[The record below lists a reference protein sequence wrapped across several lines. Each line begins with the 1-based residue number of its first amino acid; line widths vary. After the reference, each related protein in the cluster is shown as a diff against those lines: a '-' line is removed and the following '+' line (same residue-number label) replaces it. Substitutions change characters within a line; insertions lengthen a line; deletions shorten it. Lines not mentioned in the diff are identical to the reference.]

1 MALIIQNSN
10 YNGEVLNRL
19 LTKAITGCQIVDK
32 GLICVIPAV
41 KDKVA
46 IPRLKVK
53 KMLRKPNPNPQVT
66 DSKGDFIYSEHQLEP
81 EEMLVFT
88 VFNPDTFDHIW
99 RPYQPTGNLV
109 FYELPPNVQNE
120 LLDAMSKQVQ
130 FELGWHFINGEY
142 NSNPADDEH
151 LMNGIL
157 YRLKNDSD
165 VIRIASTAETMTGK
179 LYAIRSSI
187 PVAMKELPELRYIMS
202 PADWEQYDEEL
213 TSREHKNSDE
223 TDLNKKSFKGVPI
236 ETLVGWPDGLI
247 MATLCSPHETTSNL
261 FAAVNLVNDD
271 KVIQIDKVS
280 AASDLYFFKM
290 KMRADTNDAFGEE
303 VVILDTRDDKEFPV
317 LEKAISTDVNTVS
330 FGSTGGT
337 KFVTVTAPGDFSVSR
352 TSGKYIVE
360 VKDGRLVITAA
371 ANEGEEDITETVTL
385 TLDSDDTVTKTITL
399 TTSAA
404 EAAQTPTIEGD
415 DSLTVPATPGSNVRT
430 YATSNGAGVTAES
443 DSQWLTVAASGN
455 KVTFTRQA
463 YAYDAEGEATRV
475 ATVTVGIEGTE
486 VTKTVTVTQAMA
498 ANA

>member
-41 KDKVA
+41 KDKIA

-53 KMLRKPNPNPQVT
+53 KMLRKPNANPQVT
-66 DSKGDFIYSEHQLEP
+66 DAKGDFIYSEHQLEP

-99 RPYQPTGNLV
+99 RPFQPTGNLV

-142 NSNPADDEH
+142 NSDPRDDEH

-157 YRLKNDSD
+157 YRLKNDPD
-165 VIRIASTAETMTGK
+165 VIRIASSAETVTGK
-179 LYAIRSSI
+179 LYALRASI

-202 PADWEQYDEEL
+202 PADWEKYDEEL

-236 ETLVGWPDGLI
+236 ETLVGWPDGLL

-271 KVIQIDKVS
+271 KVIQIDKIS
-280 AASDLYFFKM
+280 PASDLYFFKM

-303 VVILDTRDDKEFPV
+303 VVVLDTRTEPEFPV
-317 LEKAISTDVNTVS
+317 TDGEVAPEAAVVYNFESYNPANHSEKWGEGQIAVLSQ
-330 FGSTGGT
+330 TGGKT
-337 KFVTVTAPGDFSVSR
+337 KVIVLSNSVDGYVGRVFVVDALSPVAGTFYALKTTG
-352 TSGKYIVE
+352 
-360 VKDGRLVITAA
+360 
-371 ANEGEEDITETVTL
+371 GE
-385 TLDSDDTVTKTITL
+385 
-399 TTSAA
+399 
-404 EAAQTPTIEGD
+404 
-415 DSLTVPATPGSNVRT
+415 
-430 YATSNGAGVTAES
+430 
-443 DSQWLTVAASGN
+443 
-455 KVTFTRQA
+455 
-463 YAYDAEGEATRV
+463 
-475 ATVTVGIEGTE
+475 TVGIDVKIIESANETIQEG
-486 VTKTVTVTQAMA
+486 
-498 ANA
+498 

>member
-10 YNGEVLNRL
+10 YNGEVLGRL
-19 LTKAITGCQIVDK
+19 LTKAVTGCQIVDK

-41 KDKVA
+41 KEKLA

-53 KMLRKPNPNPQVT
+53 KMLRKPNSNPQVK
-66 DSKGDFIYSEHQLEP
+66 DSKGDFIYSEHQLKP
-81 EEMLVFT
+81 EEMLAFT

-120 LLDAMSKQVQ
+120 LLDAMSKQIQ
-130 FELGWHFINGEY
+130 FELGWHFINGEH
-142 NSNPADDEH
+142 NDDPTDDEH

-157 YRLKNDSD
+157 YRLKHDPD

-179 LYAIRSSI
+179 LYAIRSQI
-187 PVAMKELPELRYIMS
+187 PVAIKERPELRYIMS
-202 PADWEQYDEEL
+202 PSDWEQYDEEL

-271 KVIQIDKVS
+271 KVIQIDKIGN
-280 AASDLYFFKM
+280 ASDLYFFKM

-303 VVILDTRDDKEFPV
+303 VVILDTREEKDFPV
-317 LEKAISTDVNTVS
+317 QEKAITTDVDTVN

-337 KFVTVTAPGDFSVSR
+337 KFVTVTSPGDFSVSR
-352 TSGKYIVE
+352 TSDNYIVE

-371 ANEGEEDITETVTL
+371 ANEGEEAINETITLTLDNDASIQKTVTL
-385 TLDSDDTVTKTITL
+385 TTAVT
-399 TTSAA
+399 
-404 EAAQTPTIEGD
+404 
-415 DSLTVPATPGSNVRT
+415 
-430 YATSNGAGVTAES
+430 
-443 DSQWLTVAASGN
+443 
-455 KVTFTRQA
+455 
-463 YAYDAEGEATRV
+463 
-475 ATVTVGIEGTE
+475 TE
-486 VTKTVTVTQAMA
+486 VIQEG
-498 ANA
+498 